1 MHGSLW
7 RQIENPVVSV
17 ELIGREIFGAQ
28 IAEALAKP
36 RDTEEE
42 ARLWLRD
49 NVFADVEAFY
59 DGYIQATTKRD
70 PFYYSSS
77 RS

>member
-1 MHGSLW
+1 M
-7 RQIENPVVSV
+7 
-17 ELIGREIFGAQ
+17 LIDGETVYRDGTFTRIDRDEILAQ